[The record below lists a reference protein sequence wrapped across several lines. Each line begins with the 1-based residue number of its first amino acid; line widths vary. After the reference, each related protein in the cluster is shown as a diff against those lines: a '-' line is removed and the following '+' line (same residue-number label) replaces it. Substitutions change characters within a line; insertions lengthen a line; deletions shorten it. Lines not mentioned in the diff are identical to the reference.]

1 MSSVSP
7 VHSLYRPRSTPIAM
21 VSTRN
26 HSFLAKLRAY
36 FYRGGERKEWK
47 STLFS
52 VRRLVEAAWIVVLW
66 WGERRVFR
74 SAIEACQWDQWE
86 DWPEG
91 AMPHR
96 VVLIADP
103 QLVDPHTYPRRGP
116 LLSATIFYTDQYMS
130 RSYETIQER
139 LSPSTTVFLGDLFD
153 GGREWTHEQSS
164 LYAQNHHLHE
174 DLIPITEDPR
184 GARDWKDYDDSYWM
198 GEYRRFLKIF
208 PSWPYRRTV
217 KTLPGNH
224 DLGMGNGIREGV
236 KDRFR
241 TYFGETSGVLEA
253 GNHTIILIDSVSLSN
268 DNNPKIYLPARDFLD
283 SLPDLLTTPPSSALF
298 PHIIEEAANPLPSP
312 PEQSPVPQNPTILLT
327 HVPLYRPADTPCGP
341 HRESKDPILIHAGY
355 QYQNVLQPTLSSE
368 LLQKTN
374 AKYVFSGDDHDY
386 CEVEHAGNIK
396 EVTVKS
402 FSWAMGVRRPGFYM
416 ASLYTGNASPDAES
430 VQGRLCLL
438 PDQWG
443 VFSAYT
449 FMLLVTIL
457 AAVFDFWRR
466 RRAALNYRGNVL
478 PISKGLG
485 GSSIAS
491 VYGQPNG
498 KNSSWRHDEDG
509 DFKYS
514 KRKQYSTGWK
524 AWVVYTVR
532 EVLSVA
538 AVVFVWYAWLIW
550 RW

>member
-1 MSSVSP
+1 
-7 VHSLYRPRSTPIAM
+7 M
-21 VSTRN
+21 VPARN
-26 HSFLAKLRAY
+26 HSFLAKLKGHY
-36 FYRGGERKEWK
+36 FRNGKRKDRGEEWK
-47 STLFS
+47 RAVFS
-52 VRRLVEAAWIVVLW
+52 ARRLVEAAWILVLW
-66 WGERRVFR
+66 WGERRVFG
-74 SAIEACQWDQWE
+74 SAIEACQWERWE

-96 VVLIADP
+96 MVLIADP
-103 QLVDPHTYPRRGP
+103 QLIDPHTYSRRGA

-139 LSPSTTVFLGDLFD
+139 LVPSTTVFLGDLFD

-164 LYAQNHHLHE
+164 LYAQEHHLHE

-184 GARDWKDYDDSYWM
+184 GAKDWKDYDDSYWM
-198 GEYRRFLKIF
+198 GEYKRFLKIF

-224 DLGMGNGIREGV
+224 DFGMGNGIKEGV

-253 GNHTIILIDSVSLSN
+253 GNHTIVLIDSVSLSN
-268 DNNPKIYLPARDFLD
+268 NNNPKIYMPARDFLD
-283 SLPDLLTTPPSSALF
+283 SLPDLLTSPPPLALL
-298 PHIIEEAANPLPSP
+298 PHVIEEAASPLPSP
-312 PEQSPVPQNPTILLT
+312 PEQDSIVQNPTILLT

-341 HRESKDPILIHAGY
+341 HRESKDPILIHGGY
-355 QYQNVLQPTLSSE
+355 QYQNVLQPDLSSE
-368 LLQKTN
+368 ILQKTN

-416 ASLYTGNASPDAES
+416 VSLYTGNASPDTQS

-443 VFSAYT
+443 VFSAYI
-449 FMLLVTIL
+449 FMLVLTIL
-457 AAVFDFWRR
+457 AAVFEFRR
-466 RRAALNYRGNVL
+466 SRRAAAGSRGNVL
-478 PISKGLG
+478 PISNGYG
-485 GSSIAS
+485 GGPAMSSA
-491 VYGQPNG
+491 YGRSNG
-498 KNSSWRHDEDG
+498 KSSNSNSNSNSWREDEDG

-514 KRKQYSTGWK
+514 KRKQLATGWK
-524 AWVVYTVR
+524 AWVTYVLR
-532 EVLSVA
+532 EVGLV
-538 AVVFVWYAWLIW
+538 AVVVLVWYAWLIW

>member
-1 MSSVSP
+1 MSSPSSM
-7 VHSLYRPRSTPIAM
+7 HSLYHPNSTSVTM
-21 VSTRN
+21 VPARN
-26 HSFLAKLRAY
+26 RGFLANLRAY
-36 FYRGGERKEWK
+36 YYRGGRRKEWK

-66 WGERRVFR
+66 WGERRVFK
-74 SAIEACQWDQWE
+74 SAMEACQWDRWE

-96 VVLIADP
+96 AVLIADP

-116 LLSATIFYTDQYMS
+116 FLSATIFYTDQYMS

-153 GGREWTHEQSS
+153 GGREWTHKQSS
-164 LYAQNHHLHE
+164 LYAQKHHLHE

-184 GARDWKDYDDSYWM
+184 GAKDWKYYDDSYWM

-224 DLGMGNGIREGV
+224 DFGMGNGIREGV

-241 TYFGETSGVLEA
+241 TYFGKTSGVLEA
-253 GNHTIILIDSVSLSN
+253 GNHTIVLIDSVSLSN

-283 SLPDLLTTPPSSALF
+283 SLPDLLTTPPSPALL
-298 PHIIEEAANPLPSP
+298 PHVIEEAANPLSSP
-312 PEQSPVPQNPTILLT
+312 PGQDSIPQNPTILLT

-341 HRESKDPILIHAGY
+341 HRESKDPILIRAGY
-355 QYQNVLQPTLSSE
+355 QYQNVLQPALSLE
-368 LLQKTN
+368 ILQKTN

-386 CEVEHAGNIK
+386 CEVEHAGNVK

-416 ASLYTGNASPDAES
+416 VSLYTGNASPDTES

-443 VFSAYT
+443 VFSVYI

-457 AAVFDFWRR
+457 AAVFDFRR
-466 RRAALNYRGNVL
+466 SRSAALNYRGNVL
-478 PISKGLG
+478 PISKGG
-485 GSSIAS
+485 PYISNTYRQSSAKDNDW
-491 VYGQPNG
+491 GDG
-498 KNSSWRHDEDG
+498 EDG
-509 DFKYS
+509 NFKYS

-524 AWVVYTVR
+524 AWVVHVVR
-532 EVLSVA
+532 EVSLVA

>member
-1 MSSVSP
+1 MSSPSS
-7 VHSLYRPRSTPIAM
+7 VHSLYRPSSISITM
-21 VSTRN
+21 VPARN
-26 HSFLAKLRAY
+26 RSFLANIRAY
-36 FYRGGERKEWK
+36 YYRGGKRKEWK
-47 STLFS
+47 STLLS
-52 VRRLVEAAWIVVLW
+52 IRRLVEAAWIVVLW

-74 SAIEACQWDQWE
+74 SAIEACQWDRWE

-96 VVLIADP
+96 AVLIADP

-116 LLSATIFYTDQYMS
+116 FLSATIFYTDQYMS

-164 LYAQNHHLHE
+164 RYAQNHHLHE

-184 GARDWKDYDDSYWM
+184 GAKDWKDYGDSYWM
-198 GEYRRFLKIF
+198 GEYRRFLRIF

-224 DLGMGNGIREGV
+224 DFGMGNGIREGV

-253 GNHTIILIDSVSLSN
+253 GNHTIVLIDSVSLSN

-283 SLPDLLTTPPSSALF
+283 SLPDLLTTPSPTLL
-298 PHIIEEAANPLPSP
+298 PHVIEEAANPLSSPSG
-312 PEQSPVPQNPTILLT
+312 QDSIPQNPTILLT

-355 QYQNVLQPTLSSE
+355 QYQNVLQPALSLE
-368 LLQKTN
+368 ILQKTN

-416 ASLYTGNASPDAES
+416 VSLYTGNASPDTES

-443 VFSAYT
+443 VFTVYT

-457 AAVFDFWRR
+457 AAAFDFRR
-466 RRAALNYRGNVL
+466 SRRAALNYRGNVL
-478 PISKGLG
+478 PISKGG
-485 GSSIAS
+485 PDISSAYRQS
-491 VYGQPNG
+491 SA
-498 KNSSWRHDEDG
+498 KNNDWGDGEDG
-509 DFKYS
+509 NFKYS

-524 AWVVYTVR
+524 ACVVYVAR
-532 EVLSVA
+532 EVLLVA
-538 AVVFVWYAWLIW
+538 GVVFVWYAWLIW